1 METKQLNNFMR
12 FSEIYL
18 TEKLYTSSIKEIKN
32 LFSSIINKEMPSEI
46 KTDKGIFLKISSIG
60 GWSTIKEKLTQALV
74 DKKWKD
80 YSEEANSLN
89 FKNKELSLFVE
100 FKSSTLS
107 IFLTDDLNYVPSEE
121 ENG

>member
-1 METKQLNNFMR
+1 MR
-12 FSEIYL
+12 FLKLYL
-18 TEKLYTSSIKEIKN
+18 TEKLYDGSIKEIKN

-46 KTDKGIFLKISSIG
+46 KTDKGVYLKISSVG
-60 GWSTIKEKLTQALV
+60 GWSNIKEKLTQSLL

-100 FKSSTLS
+100 YKNSTLS
-107 IFLTDDLNYVPSEE
+107 IFLTDDLNYVPSEDE
-121 ENG
+121 DETK